1 MTDTNEL
8 RKLLEKATPL
18 PWREV
23 VTRYERQGECI
34 ESASLDDV
42 GCPTRVVDAS
52 SSGMEG
58 GGFVRGEDLRL
69 VVSAINALPSM
80 LDQLEARSEE
90 AQRLNRIIGDSGA
103 WTIQAVQELDAARAD
118 LREAMELL
126 RAHGHPPT
134 WLDLGEAADWNTRY
148 GRLLKEHKET
158 P

>member
-1 MTDTNEL
+1 MTDTNKMREML
-8 RKLLEKATPL
+8 AAATPL

-23 VTRYERQGECI
+23 VTRYERPGECI

-58 GGFVRGEDLRL
+58 GGFMRAEDLRL
-69 VVSAINALPSM
+69 VVAAINALPSM
-80 LDQLEARSEE
+80 LDQLEARNEE
-90 AQRLNRIIGDSGA
+90 AQRMNRLIGDSGA

-118 LREAMELL
+118 LREALSLL
-126 RAHGHPPT
+126 RNT
-134 WLDLGEAADWNTRY
+134 DWEKDNWDERY
-148 GRLLKEHKET
+148 DALLAKHKET

>member
-1 MTDTNEL
+1 M
-8 RKLLEKATPL
+8 
-18 PWREV
+18 
-23 VTRYERQGECI
+23 
-34 ESASLDDV
+34 ESASLDEF

-69 VVSAINALPSM
+69 VVAAINALPSM

-126 RAHGHPPT
+126 RAFRRDRHT
-134 WLDLGEAADWNTRY
+134 IADWEPIWY
-148 GRLLKEHKET
+148 QADALLEKHKET